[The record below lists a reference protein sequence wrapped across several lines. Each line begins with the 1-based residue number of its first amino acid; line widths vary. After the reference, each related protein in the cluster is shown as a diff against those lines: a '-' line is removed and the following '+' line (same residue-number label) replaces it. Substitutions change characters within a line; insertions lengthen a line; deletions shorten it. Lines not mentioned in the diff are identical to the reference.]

1 MPHIVLLSESIGAGH
16 ERAAMAIEEAL
27 LGLNADIQVT
37 RLNVLDTFRPRAAKV
52 TRTLYLQSLAHYPN
66 WWGKWYEKNRQK
78 EWKGLSRSLIRG
90 ILRKEVA
97 SWLYQLAPDV
107 VVCTHP
113 LPTFLIA
120 EMKKQGWQIPLC
132 SVLTDFDLHAYWTH
146 RGVDVYCVPV
156 QEMKEEILRRPGNR
170 ADVVV
175 TGIPVLRT
183 FTETAVKK
191 SADPV
196 FNGNVLLI
204 GGGLGIGVLPVVQQL
219 VMSNI
224 PCTLTVVCGLNQSLR
239 RELKAC
245 YGNHSNVR
253 ILGYSRQIERLMAE
267 SDLLVTKPGGL
278 TIAEALVMKLPMVLY
293 TPIPGQEW
301 RNGQMMNEYGVAITA
316 GSPVDTSHI
325 VHDLLRNHTRKEKMV
340 NAMSEI
346 RRPYASNEVVE
357 SIMDLATKGQRKR
370 MYIMMS

>member
-27 LGLNADIQVT
+27 LSLNENIQVT
-37 RLNVLDTFRPRAAKV
+37 RLNVLDTFRPRTAKV
-52 TRTLYLQSLAHYPN
+52 TRTLYLQSLSHYPN
-66 WWGKWYEKNRQK
+66 LWGKWYEKHRQK
-78 EWKGLSRSLIRG
+78 EWKGISRSLVRG
-90 ILRKEVA
+90 ILRKEVV
-97 SWLYQLAPDV
+97 SWLHQLAPDV

-156 QEMKEEILRRPGNR
+156 NEMKEEIFRRPGNR
-170 ADVVV
+170 AAVIVS
-175 TGIPVLRT
+175 GIPVLRT
-183 FTETAVKK
+183 FSETAAKK
-191 SADPV
+191 SDDLV
-196 FNGNVLLI
+196 FNGNVLII
-204 GGGLGIGVLPVVQQL
+204 GGGLGIGVLPVVQQM
-219 VMSNI
+219 VMSKI

-239 RELKAC
+239 RQLKAC
-245 YGNHSNVR
+245 YGNHKNVR

-301 RNGQMMNEYGVAITA
+301 RNGQVMNEYGVAITA
-316 GSPVDTSHI
+316 GTPADTSNI
-325 VHDLLRNHTRKEKMV
+325 VHDLLQNHTRLEKMV
-340 NAMSEI
+340 KAMNGI
-346 RRPYASNEVVE
+346 RRPYASIEVVE
-357 SIMDLATKGQRKR
+357 TIMDLATQGQRKR
-370 MYIMMS
+370 MYVMMS